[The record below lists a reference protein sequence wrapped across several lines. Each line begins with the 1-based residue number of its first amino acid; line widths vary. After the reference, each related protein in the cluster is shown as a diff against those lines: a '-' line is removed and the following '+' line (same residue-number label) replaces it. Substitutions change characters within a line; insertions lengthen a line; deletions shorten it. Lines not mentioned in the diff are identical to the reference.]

1 MKEAV
6 KSTYVLGIYTGHNA
20 TASLLRDGEIIA
32 CVSEERFNGIKNYLG
47 FPKKSIE
54 WCLEFAG
61 ISSKEL
67 ELVVLSSLFGAP
79 NRVSYETN
87 KKLGISI
94 LSAFYSMVGFIR
106 KAWGRAV
113 FYFPR
118 IRLAGTILYSI
129 AVKTV
134 GYYAMR
140 ERKRFIANYLGVP
153 VSKIVNFDHHLTHGA
168 TAYYSSIYNRSKS
181 LVLTLDAEG
190 DMLCS
195 TVGIFERN
203 KIKRIAETPREH
215 SLGWIYLYV
224 TKYLGM
230 KPMEHEYKV
239 MGLAPYSKD
248 KDTLRVYEKIKD
260 ILVLDPSNPLKFKAK
275 FNTQNTYYFLKKEM
289 EGFRFDN
296 IAGAF
301 QKLIEERSIEWVE
314 AAVKRTKIRT
324 VIFSGGVFMNV
335 KANQRIANLPSVKK
349 CFFMPSAGDESL
361 PIGACY
367 LGYISIAKKFGR
379 VIKIHPLKDLYLG
392 PSYSNEDI
400 NSFLE
405 KNNYHKRYRI
415 EKFEDIEDKVA
426 KLLSEGKIVARLSGR
441 MEWGARALGNR
452 SILADPQNLDVMMT
466 INEQMKDRDFWMP
479 FAPSILESRAKD
491 YMVNDKNLEADYMTI
506 SFDTTQE
513 GRKKMRAAMH
523 QYDFTIRPQVVRKD
537 FNPKYH
543 KLLKKFEKLTGIG
556 GVLNTSFNLHGY
568 PIVLGPKEA
577 MSAFDK
583 SGLTHLAIENY
594 LISKNPRVIK

>member
-1 MKEAV
+1 MRKAV
-6 KSTYVLGIYTGHNA
+6 KPTYVLGIYTGHNA
-20 TASLLRDGEIIA
+20 TACLLRDGRIIA
-32 CVSEERFNGIKNYLG
+32 CVSEERFNSIKNYLG
-47 FPKKSIE
+47 FPKKSIG
-54 WCLEFAG
+54 WCLEFAK
-61 ISSKEL
+61 ISSREL
-67 ELVVLSSLFGAP
+67 DLVVLSSSFSAP
-79 NRVSYETN
+79 IHASLET
-87 KKLGISI
+87 KKNISMSM
-94 LSAFYSMVGFIR
+94 LSTFYLMVGFVR
-106 KAWGRAV
+106 TSWGKIV
-113 FYFPR
+113 FHFPKTR
-118 IRLAGTILYSI
+118 PIGTFLYSI
-129 AVKTV
+129 AVRTI
-134 GYYAMR
+134 GSYTMAM
-140 ERKRFIANYLGVP
+140 ERKFIAKYLNIP
-153 VSKIVNFDHHLTHGA
+153 VSKVVNFEHHLTHGA
-168 TAYYSSIYNRSKS
+168 TAYYSSIYNQSQS

-190 DMLCS
+190 DKLCS
-195 TVGIFERN
+195 TVSIFEGN
-203 KIKRIAETPREH
+203 NIERIASTSREH

-239 MGLAPYSKD
+239 MGLAPYSKE
-248 KDTLRVYEKIKD
+248 KDTLKIYEKIKN
-260 ILVLDPSNPLKFKAK
+260 IIILDPKNPLKFKAK
-275 FNTQNTYYFLKKEM
+275 FNTQDTYYYLKKEM

-301 QKLIEERSIEWVE
+301 QKLTEERIIEWVDF
-314 AAVKRTKIRT
+314 AVKKTKIRT

-335 KANQRIANLPSVKK
+335 KANQGIANLPSVKK

-367 LGYISIAKKFGR
+367 LGYINMAKKLGK
-379 VIKIHPLKDLYLG
+379 VVKIHPLKDLYLG

-400 NSFLE
+400 DSFLK

-415 EKFEDIEDKVA
+415 EKLEDIEDKVA

-452 SILADPQNLDVMMT
+452 SILADPQNLDVVMT

-479 FAPSILESRAKD
+479 FAPSILESRTKD
-491 YMVNDKNLEADYMTI
+491 YMINDKNLEADYMTI
-506 SFDTTQE
+506 SFNTTEE

-523 QYDFTIRPQVVRKD
+523 QYDFTIRPQIVKEN

-543 KLLKKFEKLTGIG
+543 KLLKKFEKLTGLG

-577 MSAFDK
+577 LNAFDN
-583 SGLTHLAIENY
+583 SGLTHLALENY
-594 LISKNPRVIK
+594 LIIKKN